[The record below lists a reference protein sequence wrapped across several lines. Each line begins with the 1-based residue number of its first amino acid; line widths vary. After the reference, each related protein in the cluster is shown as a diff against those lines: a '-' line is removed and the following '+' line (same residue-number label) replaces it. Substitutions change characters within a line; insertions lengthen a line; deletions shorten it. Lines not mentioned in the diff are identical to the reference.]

1 MSANYQNN
9 FAICGFGYKSIKNQ
23 TNECIYKNILK
34 VIKIDEKE
42 EKSSEELSSIKVEKK
57 DYDID
62 QMMKNSYNE
71 IKKQQEKC
79 IKVEVNESVNDVE
92 TKAET
97 EIKQESKKP
106 EFESLYNEKYFDN
119 PMNE

>member
-1 MSANYQNN
+1 
-9 FAICGFGYKSIKNQ
+9 
-23 TNECIYKNILK
+23 
-34 VIKIDEKE
+34 
-42 EKSSEELSSIKVEKK
+42 
-57 DYDID
+57 
-62 QMMKNSYNE
+62 MMKNSYNE

-97 EIKQESKKP
+97 EIKQELKKP

-119 PMNE
+119 PMNEQRISSSSRDVENTNDGDQDGNDNDQGSKTSPGDSESIKESI